1 MLAFGGDLSPDL
13 TQLSAL
19 SVYVVVCSLVFL
31 ESGLL
36 LGFFLPG
43 DSVLFAA
50 GLLSAQDGS
59 GVSMSVLITGVLV
72 AAVAGDSAGY
82 AFGARL
88 GRPWLVRRV
97 AGGRLP
103 ARYLE
108 RADRFYADFG
118 WSAVV
123 GARWIPW
130 LRTFTPILAGTA
142 RMRYPL
148 FLSANV
154 VGAVTW
160 GAGLVVLG
168 HFSARNDALRTASY
182 VVAAA
187 FIAGSLALGLV
198 SWTRR
203 KRSGGVGA
211 G

>member
-1 MLAFGGDLSPDL
+1 MLTLGGDLSPDL
-13 TQLSAL
+13 SQLSAL

-50 GLLSAQDGS
+50 GLLSAQNGS
-59 GVSMSVLITGVLV
+59 GVSLSVLITSVLV
-72 AAVAGDSAGY
+72 AAVAGDSVGY

-88 GRPWLVRRV
+88 GRPWLVRRA
-97 AGGRLP
+97 AGGQLD
-103 ARYLE
+103 ARHLE
-108 RADRFYADFG
+108 RAERFYDTFG

-187 FIAGSLALGLV
+187 FIAGSLALGLL